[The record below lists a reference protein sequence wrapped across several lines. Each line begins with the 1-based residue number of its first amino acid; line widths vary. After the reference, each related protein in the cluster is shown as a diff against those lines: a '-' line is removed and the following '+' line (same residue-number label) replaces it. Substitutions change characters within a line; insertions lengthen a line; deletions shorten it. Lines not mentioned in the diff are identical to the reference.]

1 MGRKE
6 QNEMSESGGNH
17 RGSLRER
24 LICECHRGP
33 LRAVSGQVGGE
44 EADVGCS
51 GFKRPET

>member
-6 QNEMSESGGNH
+6 RNEMSESGGNH
-17 RGSLRER
+17 QGSLRER